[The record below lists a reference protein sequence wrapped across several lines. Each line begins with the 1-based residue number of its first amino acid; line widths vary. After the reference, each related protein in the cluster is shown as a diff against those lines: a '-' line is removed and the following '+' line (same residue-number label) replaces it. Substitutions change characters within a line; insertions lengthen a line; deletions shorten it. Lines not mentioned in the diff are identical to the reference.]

1 MKKNWKIIL
10 AVVIGALFGFAP
22 AVAQQVVE
30 VTQGQGYG
38 KKGPWLFGS
47 KNAATGVVQPLISST
62 NGAVAVAGMSGT
74 GSILPIL
81 VDGSG
86 ALEIA
91 GGTSAVAFAP
101 GVPTKVTLSASTSA
115 TACGLTAGADYE
127 VSCSVPVAFRHGAAT
142 PTATLDDNQ
151 LPAAAVRTP
160 LRMPAGSTCLAFI
173 SSSAGACYVSLIPT
187 S

>member
-38 KKGPWLFGS
+38 KKGPWLVGG
-47 KNAATGVVQPLISST
+47 KDGT
-62 NGAVAVAGMSGT
+62 GAVKS
-74 GSILPIL
+74 IL
-81 VDGSG
+81 VDTSG

-127 VSCSVPVAFRHGAAT
+127 VSCNVPVAFRHGAAT

-151 LPAAAVRTP
+151 LPAAAIRTP
-160 LRMPAGSTCLAFI
+160 LRLPTGSTCLAFI

>member
-1 MKKNWKIIL
+1 MRKNWKIIL

-38 KKGPWLFGS
+38 KKGPWLVGG
-47 KNAATGVVQPLISST
+47 KDGT
-62 NGAVAVAGMSGT
+62 GAVKS
-74 GSILPIL
+74 IL
-81 VDGSG
+81 VDTSG

-127 VSCSVPVAFRHGAAT
+127 VSCNVPVAFRHGAAT

-151 LPAAAVRTP
+151 LPAAAIRTP
-160 LRMPAGSTCLAFI
+160 LRLPTGSTCLAFI

>member
-10 AVVIGALFGFAP
+10 AVVVGALFGFAP

-38 KKGPWLFGS
+38 KKGPWLVGG
-47 KNAATGVVQPLISST
+47 KDGT
-62 NGAVAVAGMSGT
+62 GAVKA
-74 GSILPIL
+74 IL
-81 VDGSG
+81 VDTSG
-86 ALEIA
+86 AIEIA

-115 TACGLTAGADYE
+115 AACSLTAGADYE
-127 VSCSVPVAFRHGAAT
+127 VSCNVPVAFRHGAAT

-151 LPAAAVRTP
+151 LPASAIRTP
-160 LRMPAGSTCLAFI
+160 LRMPTGSTCFAFI